1 MTNAGGV
8 VIRGLRKRFGDTV
21 ALDGLDLQ
29 ATPGEI
35 LGVAGPN
42 GAGKSTMV
50 RILAGEESPDSGD
63 IEIGG
68 SSWSHAL
75 DGHRVA
81 VVHQEPQL
89 FPNLTV
95 AENIQVGRESM
106 RRGRPR
112 ATGEEVA
119 LMQQLDIAGVSGVQ
133 LELLPLA
140 VHQKTEIA
148 RALSRRADVFLF
160 DEPNSALTEDESE
173 ELFEWM
179 HSLARAGSVV
189 ILVSHRLGEMAA
201 HCGRV
206 CVLRDGKVA
215 AELSGDTLRAEQIA
229 RELVVGVR
237 QTAGDPSRRVAAR
250 ENRPL
255 LATHRWTHR
264 GGRFHDIDFTA
275 AAGEIVAVVGVEGAG
290 GRELVQSLA
299 GLQRADGTI
308 SVRGKHS
315 GRAATSHVE
324 FVGADR
330 HDSLFTNLTVEENL
344 VVRQYAG
351 IAGRGGWL
359 RRKAARQL
367 AQEARAK
374 FVVKTQD
381 IDSPIRSLSGGNQ
394 QKVAIA
400 AALAIDP
407 TIVVLEE
414 PTRGVDVGSKAEIY
428 GLLRDFSK
436 RDRAVVLYCTEF
448 SEVFDVADRAVIV
461 SSGHILDTVD
471 VWRFADA
478 ESLAEHVTALTVR
491 ERERSPAIRDD
502 GQNLSRVT
510 DTKGQT

>member
-1 MTNAGGV
+1 M
-8 VIRGLRKRFGDTV
+8 
-21 ALDGLDLQ
+21 
-29 ATPGEI
+29 
-35 LGVAGPN
+35 
-42 GAGKSTMV
+42 
-50 RILAGEESPDSGD
+50 
-63 IEIGG
+63 
-68 SSWSHAL
+68 
-75 DGHRVA
+75 
-81 VVHQEPQL
+81 
-89 FPNLTV
+89 
-95 AENIQVGRESM
+95 
-106 RRGRPR
+106 
-112 ATGEEVA
+112 
-119 LMQQLDIAGVSGVQ
+119 
-133 LELLPLA
+133 
-140 VHQKTEIA
+140 
-148 RALSRRADVFLF
+148 
-160 DEPNSALTEDESE
+160 
-173 ELFEWM
+173 
-179 HSLARAGSVV
+179 
-189 ILVSHRLGEMAA
+189 
-201 HCGRV
+201 
-206 CVLRDGKVA
+206 
-215 AELSGDTLRAEQIA
+215 
-229 RELVVGVR
+229 
-237 QTAGDPSRRVAAR
+237 
-250 ENRPL
+250 
-255 LATHRWTHR
+255 
-264 GGRFHDIDFTA
+264 
-275 AAGEIVAVVGVEGAG
+275 
-290 GRELVQSLA
+290 
-299 GLQRADGTI
+299 
-308 SVRGKHS
+308 RGKHS

-374 FVVKTQD
+374 FVVKTQN